1 VLSGHRQIGESSTQV
16 TMFRLRLSLK
26 SGYTAVAPMEVVE
39 RNRSILVAETT
50 PMVVIGIIL
59 GAFSTGLLCWLT

>member
-1 VLSGHRQIGESSTQV
+1 
-16 TMFRLRLSLK
+16 MFRLRLSLK